1 MPDST
6 IAADFAFDR
15 CVIRREAR
23 QVLIDG
29 QPVRLGARAF
39 DLLLVLIEQ
48 RDRVV
53 SKNELLE
60 TVWPGLVIEENNLQ
74 VHVSSLRKLLGPATI
89 ATIPGRGY
97 RFTATP
103 PPPLLTR
110 GTDDTLHATPAR
122 RSTDR
127 PIDEPILFG
136 RDQDFRAVTGLVTAH
151 RLVTLAGAGGIGKT
165 VLAHAVARA
174 IKSAFTHGVCVV
186 DLAPLTD
193 TTQLAAVVA
202 GALQV
207 TLGHGEVS
215 TALAEAVK
223 ARHMLIVL
231 DNCEHLVQSVALL
244 AATLLHAAP
253 MLHLLATSQE
263 PLKLQHEQIY
273 RVGTLAVPARVT
285 LEAAKAAGA
294 VRLFEHRAHAVDQHF
309 VLDESNVAAVVDI
322 CVQLDG
328 IALAIELAA
337 ARVQLLGVQ
346 GLRDR
351 LGQRLFVLSG
361 GSRVAP
367 PRQRTLRAALEW
379 SHTLLSMDQQA
390 VFRRLGVMS
399 GSFGLDASQQVAAI
413 GTIDKWAVLDHLGAL
428 VEKSLISVEADT
440 DGVMRYRML
449 ETMRQFA
456 LERLAESG
464 EQHVTRE
471 RHLACFLALA
481 LEAKAQ
487 LEGPTQ
493 GAWLKR
499 LDRDR
504 DNLFAA
510 HAWCNHADDGAVRGL
525 RLVSALPRFWLSRG
539 LLVQGHHACLEALA
553 RVHAGDNDR
562 KHAEGD
568 DCKHPEGDDH
578 AIAEEYNRLRC
589 EGLLHAGRLCGYR
602 GLDHESATLLGESI
616 LSARQGGFT
625 DLLSNA
631 LSHLGFV
638 RLSLLDRT
646 GARVL
651 LEEALMLARQSG
663 NAAVLISLAATS
675 LAEVERIEGNLQAAE
690 ALYEEGLHHVRATGD
705 RLRTMIGLNNL
716 AMVAI
721 AAGSGDDRRARMMLI
736 ESLAISDELGS
747 RRGRLVVMEVC
758 AGLAAHLGQWELVAR
773 FDGAA
778 DIHTVQMGRRRDIAD
793 AAFLAPLIECARV
806 ALGREGYASTEA
818 AGRALSYDNAVA
830 AMQEWLEMPANT
842 GVLPLNLET
851 AVGRGEAGI

>member
-97 RFTATP
+97 RFTAPP

-174 IKSAFTHGVCVV
+174 IKSTFTHGVWVV

-215 TALAEAVK
+215 AALAEAVK

-263 PLKLQHEQIY
+263 PLKLPHEQIY

-285 LEAAKAAGA
+285 LEEAKAAGA
-294 VRLFEHRAHAVDQHF
+294 VRLFEHRAHAVDQRF

-487 LEGPTQ
+487 LEGPAQ

-510 HAWCNHADDGAVRGL
+510 HAWCNHADEGAVRGL
-525 RLVSALPRFWLSRG
+525 KLVNALPRFWLSRG

-553 RVHAGDNDR
+553 RAHV
-562 KHAEGD
+562 EGN
-568 DCKHPEGDDH
+568 DH
-578 AIAEEYNRLRC
+578 AKADEYKRLRC

-602 GLDHESATLLGESI
+602 GLDHDSATLLGESI
-616 LSARQGGFT
+616 LCARQGGFT
-625 DLLSNA
+625 DLLSSA

-758 AGLAAHLGQWELVAR
+758 AGLAAHLGQWERVAR

-793 AAFLAPLIECARV
+793 AAFLAPLIERARV

-830 AMQEWLEMPANT
+830 AMQEWLEMPANA

-851 AVGRGEAGI
+851 AIAPVALSPIGKNVPGAKP

>member
-6 IAADFAFDR
+6 LAADFAFDR
-15 CVIRREAR
+15 CAIRHEAR

-74 VHVSSLRKLLGPATI
+74 VHVSALRKLLGPQTI

-97 RFTATP
+97 RFTATLT
-103 PPPLLTR
+103 PLAS
-110 GTDDTLHATPAR
+110 GTGDALHAKPAR

-127 PIDEPILFG
+127 QIDEPTLFG
-136 RDQDFRAVTGLVTAH
+136 RDEDFNAVTGLLTAH
-151 RLVTLAGAGGIGKT
+151 RLVTLVGAGGIGKT

-174 IKSAFTHGVCVV
+174 VKSAFSHGVCVV

-193 TTQLAAVVA
+193 ATQLAAVVA

-215 TALAEAVK
+215 AALADAVK

-231 DNCEHLVQSVALL
+231 DNCEHLVQSAALL
-244 AATLLHAAP
+244 AATLMHAAP
-253 MLHLLATSQE
+253 RLHLLATSQE

-285 LEAAKAAGA
+285 LEEAKAAGA
-294 VRLFEHRAHAVDQHF
+294 VRLFEHRAHAADQRF

-399 GSFGLDASQQVAAI
+399 GPFGLDASQQVAAH
-413 GTIDKWAVLDHLGAL
+413 GTIDEWAVLDHLGAL
-428 VEKSLISVEADT
+428 VEKSLISVEPDTDT

-464 EQHVTRE
+464 EQHATRE

-487 LEGPTQ
+487 LEGPGQ

-504 DNLFAA
+504 DNFFAA

-553 RVHAGDNDR
+553 RVHAEVGDHMR
-562 KHAEGD
+562 AV
-568 DCKHPEGDDH
+568 
-578 AIAEEYNRLRC
+578 EYDRLRC
-589 EGLLHAGRLCGYR
+589 EGLMHAGRLCGYR
-602 GLDHESATLLGESI
+602 GLDGEAGTLVRESI
-616 LSARQGGFT
+616 VIARRNGFT
-625 DLLSNA
+625 ELLASA

-638 RLSLLDRT
+638 YLSLHDRP
-646 GARVL
+646 GARSC
-651 LEEALMLARQSG
+651 LEEALALARTLG
-663 NAAVLISLAATS
+663 HVPTLISQAGTS
-675 LAEVERIEGNLQAAE
+675 LAELERIEGNLQAAE

-716 AMVAI
+716 AMVAV
-721 AAGSGDDRRARMMLI
+721 ANGDDRRARMMLI

-758 AGLAAHLGQWELVAR
+758 AGLAAHLGLWELVAR

-793 AAFLAPLIECARV
+793 AAFLAPLIERARA
-806 ALGREGYASTEA
+806 ALGSEGYATAEA

-830 AMQEWLEMPANT
+830 AMQEWLDRLQ
-842 GVLPLNLET
+842 GV
-851 AVGRGEAGI
+851 A

>member
-15 CVIRREAR
+15 CAIRREAR

-53 SKNELLE
+53 NKNELLE

-74 VHVSSLRKLLGPATI
+74 VHVSALRKLLGPATI

-97 RFTATP
+97 RFTAT
-103 PPPLLTR
+103 LASLAR
-110 GTDDTLHATPAR
+110 GADDALHAKPAR

-127 PIDEPILFG
+127 EVDEPTLFG
-136 RDQDFRAVTGLVTAH
+136 RDQDFKAVSGLVIAH
-151 RLVTLAGAGGIGKT
+151 RLVTLVGAGGIGKT
-165 VLAHAVARA
+165 VLAHAVARSLNA
-174 IKSAFTHGVCVV
+174 AFSHGVWVV

-193 TTQLAAVVA
+193 ATPLAAVVA
-202 GALQV
+202 GALQL

-231 DNCEHLVQSVALL
+231 DNCEHLVQSAALL
-244 AATLLHAAP
+244 VATLMQAAP
-253 MLHLLATSQE
+253 RLHLLATSQE

-273 RVGTLAVPARVT
+273 RVGTLAVPVLAT
-285 LEAAKAAGA
+285 LEEAKAAGA
-294 VRLFEHRAHAVDQHF
+294 VRLFEHRAHATDQRF

-322 CVQLDG
+322 CKQLDG

-379 SHTLLSMDQQA
+379 SHTLLSVDQQA

-399 GSFGLDASQQVAAI
+399 GAFGLDASQQVAAL
-413 GTIDKWAVLDHLGAL
+413 GTIDQWAVLDHLGAL
-428 VEKSLISVEADT
+428 VEKSLVNVEPDT

-464 EQHVTRE
+464 EQQATRE

-481 LEAKAQ
+481 LEAKVK
-487 LEGPTQ
+487 LEGPQQ
-493 GAWLKR
+493 GAWLER
-499 LDRDR
+499 LDHDR

-510 HAWCNHADDGAVRGL
+510 QAWCNHADDGTNRGL
-525 RLVSALPRFWLSRG
+525 RLVNALPRFWLSRG

-553 RVHAGDNDR
+553 R
-562 KHAEGD
+562 KHAE
-568 DCKHPEGDDH
+568 CDDH
-578 AIAEEYNRLRC
+578 AEAEEYNRLRC

-602 GLDHESATLLGESI
+602 GLDDESATLLDESVLI
-616 LSARQGGFT
+616 ARRNGFT
-625 DLLSNA
+625 ELLSSA

-638 RLSLLDRT
+638 RLSLQDRA
-646 GARVL
+646 GARGY
-651 LEEALMLARQSG
+651 LEEAHALARQLG
-663 NAAVLISLAATS
+663 DAPGRVNLTAAN
-675 LAEVERIEGNLQAAE
+675 LAELERVEGRLVAAE
-690 ALYEEGLHHVRATGD
+690 ALYEEGLHLVRATGD
-705 RLRTMIGLNNL
+705 RLRTMIALNNL
-716 AMVAI
+716 AMVAVVK
-721 AAGSGDDRRARMMLI
+721 GNDQRARALLI
-736 ESLAISDELGS
+736 ESLAISDEIGS

-758 AGLAAHLGQWELVAR
+758 AGLAAHLGQWEIAAG

-793 AAFLAPLIECARV
+793 AAFLAPFIGRTRA
-806 ALGREGYASTEA
+806 ALGVEGYTTAEA
-818 AGRALSYDNAVA
+818 AGRTRSYDDAVA
-830 AMQEWLEMPANT
+830 AMQEWLDRLQ
-842 GVLPLNLET
+842 GV
-851 AVGRGEAGI
+851 A